1 MLNAARS
8 GCNLDD
14 GRALYLKGEVVAGL
28 RLVLVEYE
36 AMRDVVLGMAREN
49 ARKESIVLVCCRA
62 QRPKQSEM
70 DCITPQIDLGNGG

>member
-14 GRALYLKGEVVAGL
+14 ERALYLKGEVMAGL

-49 ARKESIVLVCCRA
+49 ARKESIVLVRCWA
-62 QRPKQSEM
+62 QRPK
-70 DCITPQIDLGNGG
+70 